1 MSKSLQAFNI
11 VRQVGE
17 PDEATTIWGWVAYRQ
32 KELFAPEPY
41 NTLIPCLHYDNHFI
55 YEVPEKPEHKGI
67 PAFLCTCGSAAVVIG
82 PGAYIHDASMSNF
95 KQVEIVTSPDNVKMF
110 RVTRGYVFACLLRNC
125 VVDPKTHEI
134 YGKHA
139 DGST

>member
-1 MSKSLQAFNI
+1 MTKALQTFNI
-11 VRQVGE
+11 VRQIGE
-17 PDEATTIWGWVAYRQ
+17 PNKVMTIWGWEAYRQ

-55 YEVPEKPEHKGI
+55 YEISDKPEHKNI
-67 PAFLCTCGSAAVVIG
+67 PAFLCTCGSVAVVIG

-95 KQVEIVTSPDNVKMF
+95 RQVEVEVLPNNTRMVKI
-110 RVTRGYVFACLLRNC
+110 TRGYVFACMFRNC
-125 VVDPKTHEI
+125 IVDQETHEI